1 MQAPRALKELWVN
14 PRLVD
19 QAPIKFVGEDMLYA
33 LRSSGGGIV
42 YTKRNDFYCLYY
54 VDRIVTYEFSLVP
67 FSLIPS
73 NEFLELRFTEIGKGW
88 VRQEA
93 LDLFSYTYTETPS
106 GHFCISGNLK
116 LVSIM
121 RLDCYQTSKA
131 NVGKG

>member
-1 MQAPRALKELWVN
+1 MQAPGALKELWVD
-14 PRLVD
+14 PHLVD
-19 QAPIKFVGEDMLYA
+19 QAPIKFVGEDMLYT

-54 VDRIVTYEFSLVP
+54 VDRIVTYKFSLVP

-73 NEFLELRFTEIGKGW
+73 NELEPRFTEIGIGW

-93 LDLFSYTYTETPS
+93 LDLFSYKYTETTS

-121 RLDCYQTSKA
+121 RLDCY
-131 NVGKG
+131 